1 MHTVSPLV
9 YHHAPR
15 IVALLALAGIAFAVL
30 VLLVYAATL
39 WTGIAAPR
47 LEGSDMAPFRWVA
60 HLDTLA

>member
-1 MHTVSPLV
+1 MHIVSPLV

-30 VLLVYAATL
+30 VLLAYAVTL

-47 LEGSDMAPFRWVA
+47 LDGPELAPFRWTPMVGFA
-60 HLDTLA
+60 